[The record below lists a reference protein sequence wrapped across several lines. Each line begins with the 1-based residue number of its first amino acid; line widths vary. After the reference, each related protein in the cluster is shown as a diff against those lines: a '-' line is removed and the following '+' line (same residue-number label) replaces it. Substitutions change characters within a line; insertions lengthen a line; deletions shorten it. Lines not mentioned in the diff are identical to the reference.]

1 LIYLFAGLVLAFA
14 VIAYQQ
20 FAFSRLIER
29 EREAASRDRAAL
41 LQRIQDPMT
50 ANAVQAAEALDVEL
64 PRHFVEFD
72 DDEDF
77 DVAKKM
83 LGE

>member
-1 LIYLFAGLVLAFA
+1 MIYLFAGLVLAFG
-14 VIAYQQ
+14 VVAYQQ
-20 FAFSRLIER
+20 FVFSRLIER
-29 EREAASRDRAAL
+29 ERDAAAKDRASL

-50 ANAVQAAEALDVEL
+50 ANAVQAQEALDVEL

-77 DVAKKM
+77 DVAKRM
-83 LGE
+83 LGD

>member
-1 LIYLFAGLVLAFA
+1 MIYLFAGLALAFV

-29 EREAASRDRAAL
+29 EREAAAKDRASL
-41 LQRIQDPMT
+41 LQRIQDPVT
-50 ANAVQAAEALDVEL
+50 ANAVQAQEVLDVSV

-72 DDEDF
+72 DDRDF
-77 DVAKKM
+77 EYAKEM
-83 LGE
+83 LGD

>member
-1 LIYLFAGLVLAFA
+1 MIYLFAGLVLAFA

-29 EREAASRDRAAL
+29 EREAASKDRAAL

-83 LGE
+83 LGD